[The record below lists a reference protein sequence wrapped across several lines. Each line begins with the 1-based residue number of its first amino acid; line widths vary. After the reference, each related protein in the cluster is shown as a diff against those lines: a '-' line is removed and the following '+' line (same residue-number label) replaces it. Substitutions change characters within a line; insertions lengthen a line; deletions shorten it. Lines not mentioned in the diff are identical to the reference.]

1 MYIIGGISVKIRVY
15 CEKCNKEY
23 VIEVGQPW
31 VGLMTCPHEI
41 EHHILKEVI
50 DDEESTHSGRD

>member
-1 MYIIGGISVKIRVY
+1 M
-15 CEKCNKEY
+15 CDKEY
-23 VIEVGQPW
+23 LLEVGQAW

-50 DDEESTHSGRD
+50 DDDTDGGNRKLNTHDTQHD